1 MHIVKGLRILNSTQT
16 VAMTGFG
23 VVGGPNNPHFFNI
36 RIDETIKSTHHF
48 RIGAPYLTIYTKLFD
63 L

>member
-23 VVGGPNNPHFFNI
+23 IVGGPNNPHFFNI
-36 RIDETIKSTHHF
+36 RIDETIKKHPS
-48 RIGAPYLTIYTKLFD
+48 L
-63 L
+63 